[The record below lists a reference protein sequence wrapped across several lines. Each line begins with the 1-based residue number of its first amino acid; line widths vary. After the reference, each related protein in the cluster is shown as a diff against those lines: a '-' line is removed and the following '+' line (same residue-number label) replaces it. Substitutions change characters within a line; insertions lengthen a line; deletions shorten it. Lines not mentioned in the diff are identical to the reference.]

1 MDLDEL
7 TEKIWRDLQGQVDQS
22 KIRQV
27 LVDLKPKYQRGFH
40 LNLYPDLY
48 AAKMK
53 LRSWAAVLNEIR
65 TMLVQTG
72 MVLKNKLDE
81 RY

>member
-27 LVDLKPKYQRGFH
+27 LVDLKPKYQEAHILTFIPILMRR
-40 LNLYPDLY
+40 N
-48 AAKMK
+48 AIEI
-53 LRSWAAVLNEIR
+53 LRRRS
-65 TMLVQTG
+65 
-72 MVLKNKLDE
+72 K
-81 RY
+81 